1 MSVVIV
7 RLLIYGVNKGICL
20 IQEHLLVGIW
30 KLSSDSPL
38 FSDAQWRST
47 KVQETVQV
55 QPTYLL
61 VFLKYLT
68 GTLLSAL
75 FSWLPPASYYPVP
88 RNWQASGLL
97 STLER
102 GAKINLNY
110 YYRCRF
116 AESVLRD
123 RNDAWTYLVLVHR
136 RRLLSARKCVRKSKR
151 LLEQHQLRGR
161 RFNLLAV
168 PIH

>member
-1 MSVVIV
+1 MTEHKSSGNGSSSAHIFIGVLELPYRNSPVGFV
-7 RLLIYGVNKGICL
+7 FVAASCLLLPRPTQLASQRTFIDPG
-20 IQEHLLVGIW
+20 
-30 KLSSDSPL
+30 
-38 FSDAQWRST
+38 
-47 KVQETVQV
+47 TV
-55 QPTYLL
+55 
-61 VFLKYLT
+61 K
-68 GTLLSAL
+68 
-75 FSWLPPASYYPVP
+75 
-88 RNWQASGLL
+88 
-97 STLER
+97 R

-123 RNDAWTYLVLVHR
+123 RNDAGTYLVLVPR

-151 LLEQHQLRGR
+151 LLEHHQLRGR